1 MLQGVQVML
10 KLAYL
15 VGERGAW
22 RCGSQFEMR
31 ESRFGHEDTYEVLLM
46 PKQRRREPPA
56 RPRQLPPLHS
66 PVPKLTAKPFCPF
79 VSPKDPLPSLLA
91 RRQWSSHV
99 PLRV

>member
-1 MLQGVQVML
+1 MLQGVQVAL
-10 KLAYL
+10 ELAYH
-15 VGERGAW
+15 VGGRGPR
-22 RCGSQFEMR
+22 RCGFQFEMR
-31 ESRFGHEDTYEVLLM
+31 ESRFGHEDTYEVSLM
-46 PKQRRREPPA
+46 PEPRCRKPPA

-91 RRQWSSHV
+91 RRQWSPHV